1 LDEYKP
7 DGIGFDIAGKRHC
20 LLLCLEVFPSEME
33 YAMENGSATVL
44 AKLKAEGHY
53 PYSDLDREPVF

>member
-1 LDEYKP
+1 
-7 DGIGFDIAGKRHC
+7 
-20 LLLCLEVFPSEME
+20 
-33 YAMENGSATVL
+33 MENGSATVL